1 MDGATVVEIGNGNNG
16 GEFSGA
22 ESFVID
28 PTDGGIPT
36 IDPIEVTGEGPGES
50 DNGKRR
56 GRPRGSKNR
65 SSQPAKEVSSDLSA
79 LLYTTHFMLAKL
91 VKVDELELEKGEAE
105 ELGKALA
112 RVQREFGVAVL
123 SPKAMALVNLAVVA
137 GGVYVPRAIAFN
149 LNHKKAAAEKQ
160 PSKVAQM
167 PAPNMMM

>member
-1 MDGATVVEIGNGNNG
+1 MDGATVVEIGNGTG
-16 GEFSGA
+16 GAEFGGA

-36 IDPIEVTGEGPGES
+36 IDPIEITGETPGDGDS
-50 DNGKRR
+50 GKRR
-56 GRPRGSKNR
+56 GRPKGSRNR
-65 SSQPAKEVSSDLSA
+65 TTQPQKEVSSDLST
-79 LLYTTHFMLAKL
+79 LLFTTHFMLAKL

-112 RVQREFGVAVL
+112 RVQKEFGVAVL
-123 SPKAMALVNLAVVA
+123 SPKAAALINLAVVA
-137 GGVYVPRAIAFN
+137 GGVYVPRAIAF
-149 LNHKKAAAEKQ
+149 KANRAKAEEKQ